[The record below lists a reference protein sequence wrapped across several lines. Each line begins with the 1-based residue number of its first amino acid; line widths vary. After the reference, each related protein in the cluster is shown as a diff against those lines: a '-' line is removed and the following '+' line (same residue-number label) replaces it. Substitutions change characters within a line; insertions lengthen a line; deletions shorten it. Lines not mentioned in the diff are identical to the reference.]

1 MHELSVC
8 QALPGQV
15 KAIARQ
21 HDARLVTPIKVP
33 IGPLS
38 GVESCLLKQAFPIAS
53 TGSIAEGAEPILEDL
68 PVQVHCEH
76 CGAEARAE
84 ADRLRCGRY
93 GDYHTRLVGGD
104 EPLLAS
110 VGLEKR
116 GGESPLSGCGV
127 KTHV

>member
-1 MHELSVC
+1 MHELSAC
-8 QALPGQV
+8 QALHEQV
-15 KAIARQ
+15 KATARQ
-21 HDARLVTPIKVP
+21 HDARVVTRIKVP

-38 GVESCLLKQAFPIAS
+38 EVESCLLKQAFPIAS

-76 CGAEARAE
+76 CGAEARAD
-84 ADRLRCGRY
+84 ADRLRCGRS
-93 GDYHTRLVGGD
+93 GDYHTRFVGGD
-104 EPLLAS
+104 ELLLAS